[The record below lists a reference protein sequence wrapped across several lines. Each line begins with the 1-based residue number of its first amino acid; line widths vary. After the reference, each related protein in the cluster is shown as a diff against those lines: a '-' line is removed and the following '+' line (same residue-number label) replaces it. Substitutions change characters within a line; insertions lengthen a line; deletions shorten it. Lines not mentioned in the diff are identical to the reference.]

1 MSGSNPSQLKSK
13 LEWLKERTKK
23 TMDLALEK
31 VVAHHENPGQ
41 YPLPGD
47 AKSLERTLNRLF
59 QALPDR
65 NQRKTI
71 DKINATLKA
80 GSADRNRIYGDLA
93 GINLRSAVP
102 VVQQVKALPVAS
114 NLKFTEAELDELRG
128 KRKTLPFIK
137 HKRASQPAPQQIV
150 EATELAFVVQSLT
163 CVRPTDLRKDE
174 VNLAGFATDNVGG
187 EFEVAPFFVGKFKKG
202 ETLSLGGNGRLF
214 NFKLTQGE
222 FPKTFLAG
230 VFLVEKDLLRNSDFV
245 NALIKFCVVA
255 TATLAAIS
263 VTMLIVGIAGGPF
276 SVPLIVGSL
285 VAQIVLGASSS
296 ILTKMID
303 DISFPAADALTLDAP
318 VPPGTTFDRTFNFE
332 LGDVKG
338 QYQAAIRWVTA

>member
-1 MSGSNPSQLKSK
+1 MSGSNPSQLKTK
-13 LEWLKERTKK
+13 LDWLKERTNK
-23 TMDLALEK
+23 TIDLALEK
-31 VVAHHENPGQ
+31 VVAHEENPGQ

-59 QALPDR
+59 QALPAGNR
-65 NQRKTI
+65 RKTI
-71 DKINATLKA
+71 DKVNKTLKA
-80 GSADRNRIYGDLA
+80 GSAERSRIYGDLA

-114 NLKFTEAELDELRG
+114 NLKFTQEELDELRG
-128 KRKTLPFIK
+128 KRKPLPFIK
-137 HKRASQPAPQQIV
+137 NKKASQPAPTQVV

-163 CVRPTDLRKDE
+163 CVKPTDLRKDE

-202 ETLSLGGNGRLF
+202 ETLALGGNGRLF
-214 NFKLTQGE
+214 NFKLTEGE

-230 VFLVEKDLLRNSDFV
+230 IFLVEKDLLRNSDFV

-255 TATLAAIS
+255 TATVAAIS
-263 VTMLIVGIAGGPF
+263 VTMLIVGLAGGPF
-276 SVPLIVGSL
+276 SVPLMLGSL
-285 VAQIVLGASSS
+285 VAQIVLGASASV
-296 ILTKMID
+296 LTKMID
-303 DISFPAADALTLDAP
+303 DFSFPAADALTLDAP

-332 LGDVKG
+332 IGEVRG
-338 QYQAAIRWVTA
+338 EYRAAIRWVTA